1 MGENETRENTPQDL
15 RSMLENAFAGEEE
28 PVPAAEPVA
37 EPAVQE
43 PVQTEVPAEAAAA
56 AEQTPAA
63 PSVENPV
70 PAQQTAAPVQDN
82 SAIAMQL
89 AARAAESMRVLQEE
103 NARLRAAVQQQGAQ
117 AQQMAQ
123 AVVEDKAPKVPVMP
137 VFDSSRMGYMDE
149 TARKS
154 YEDQYGQQMAEYIR
168 YQMAEELAPLRENYE
183 RQKAQA
189 EREAAIG
196 SLRNSGRMQGFD
208 EALPQIERILEQMPS
223 LAAEQDAQKRYTMG
237 YLINRGL
244 QAVNAPAQ
252 RAAADVAKEAM
263 ANPEVMRLIEAERAR
278 AASEKNAAAVPQSAS
293 TGASTAPAT
302 PQNRPQNLGEA
313 RTLLQKAFGL

>member
-1 MGENETRENTPQDL
+1 MVENETRENTPQDL
-15 RSMLENAFAGEEE
+15 RTMLESAFAGEEE
-28 PVPAAEPVA
+28 PVPVEEPAA

-43 PVQTEVPAEAAAA
+43 PMQTEAPAEAAVP
-56 AEQTPAA
+56 AEQTQTAPAA
-63 PSVENPV
+63 ETPA
-70 PAQQTAAPVQDN
+70 PAQQPAAPVQDN

-89 AARAAESMRVLQEE
+89 AARAAESMKVLQEE

-123 AVVEDKAPKVPVMP
+123 AVVEDKTPKVPVMP

-149 TARKS
+149 NARKA
-154 YEDQYGQQMAEYIR
+154 YEEQYGQQMAEYIR
-168 YQMAEELAPLRENYE
+168 SQMAQELAPLRESYE

-196 SLRNSGRMQGFD
+196 SLRNSGRLQGFD
-208 EALPQIERILEQMPS
+208 EALPHIERILEQMPS
-223 LAAEQDAQKRYTMG
+223 LAAEQDAQKRYTVG
-237 YLINRGL
+237 YLLNRGL
-244 QAVNAPAQ
+244 EAVNAPAQ
-252 RAAADVAKEAM
+252 RAAADVAREVM

-278 AASEKNAAAVPQSAS
+278 AAAEKNAAAVPQSAS

>member
-1 MGENETRENTPQDL
+1 MGENETIENTPQDL
-15 RSMLENAFAGEEE
+15 RSMLESAFVAEEE

-63 PSVENPV
+63 LSVENPV

>member
-1 MGENETRENTPQDL
+1 MGENETIENTPQDL
-15 RSMLENAFAGEEE
+15 RSMLESAFAAEEE

-37 EPAVQE
+37 EQAVQE

-149 TARKS
+149 NARKS

-278 AASEKNAAAVPQSAS
+278 AAAEKNAAAVPQSAS

>member
-1 MGENETRENTPQDL
+1 MGENETIENTPQDL
-15 RSMLENAFAGEEE
+15 RSMLESAFAAEEE

-149 TARKS
+149 NARKS

-237 YLINRGL
+237 YLISRGL

>member
-1 MGENETRENTPQDL
+1 MGENETIENTPQDL
-15 RSMLENAFAGEEE
+15 RSMLESAFAAEEE

-43 PVQTEVPAEAAAA
+43 PVQTEVPAEAAVP

-70 PAQQTAAPVQDN
+70 AAQQTAAPVQDN

-149 TARKS
+149 NARKS

-278 AASEKNAAAVPQSAS
+278 AAAEKNAAAVPQSAS

>member
-1 MGENETRENTPQDL
+1 MGENETIENTPQDL
-15 RSMLENAFAGEEE
+15 RSMLESAFAAEEE

-43 PVQTEVPAEAAAA
+43 PVQTEVPAEAAVP

-63 PSVENPV
+63 PAVENPV

-149 TARKS
+149 NARKS

>member
-1 MGENETRENTPQDL
+1 
-15 RSMLENAFAGEEE
+15 
-28 PVPAAEPVA
+28 
-37 EPAVQE
+37 
-43 PVQTEVPAEAAAA
+43 
-56 AEQTPAA
+56 
-63 PSVENPV
+63 
-70 PAQQTAAPVQDN
+70 
-82 SAIAMQL
+82 
-89 AARAAESMRVLQEE
+89 
-103 NARLRAAVQQQGAQ
+103 
-117 AQQMAQ
+117 
-123 AVVEDKAPKVPVMP
+123 
-137 VFDSSRMGYMDE
+137 MDE

-189 EREAAIG
+189 EKEAAIG

>member
-15 RSMLENAFAGEEE
+15 RSMLESAFAGEEE

-43 PVQTEVPAEAAAA
+43 PVQTEVPAEAAVP
-56 AEQTPAA
+56 AEQTPSAPAA
-63 PSVENPV
+63 ENPV

-149 TARKS
+149 NARKS

>member
-1 MGENETRENTPQDL
+1 MGENETIESTPQDL
-15 RSMLENAFAGEEE
+15 RSMLESAFAAEEE
-28 PVPAAEPVA
+28 PVPATEPVA

-63 PSVENPV
+63 PAVENPV

-149 TARKS
+149 NARKS

>member
-37 EPAVQE
+37 DPAVQE

>member
-1 MGENETRENTPQDL
+1 MGENETIENTPQDL

-43 PVQTEVPAEAAAA
+43 PVRTEVPAEAAAA
-56 AEQTPAA
+56 AEQTPAE

-89 AARAAESMRVLQEE
+89 AARAAESMKVLQEE

>member
-63 PSVENPV
+63 PAVENPV
-70 PAQQTAAPVQDN
+70 AAQQSAAPAPDN
-82 SAIAMQL
+82 AAIAMQL

-149 TARKS
+149 NARKS

-244 QAVNAPAQ
+244 EAVNAPAQ

-278 AASEKNAAAVPQSAS
+278 AAAEKNAAAVPQSAS

>member
-1 MGENETRENTPQDL
+1 MGENETIENTPQDL

-244 QAVNAPAQ
+244 EAVNAPAQ

-278 AASEKNAAAVPQSAS
+278 AAAEKNAAAVPQSAS

>member
-63 PSVENPV
+63 PAVENPV

-189 EREAAIG
+189 EKEAAIG

>member
-1 MGENETRENTPQDL
+1 
-15 RSMLENAFAGEEE
+15 
-28 PVPAAEPVA
+28 
-37 EPAVQE
+37 
-43 PVQTEVPAEAAAA
+43 
-56 AEQTPAA
+56 
-63 PSVENPV
+63 VENPV

-89 AARAAESMRVLQEE
+89 AARAAESMKVLQEE

-149 TARKS
+149 NARKS

>member
-37 EPAVQE
+37 EPAEQE

-149 TARKS
+149 NARKS

>member
-28 PVPAAEPVA
+28 SVPAAEPA
-37 EPAVQE
+37 EEPIAQE
-43 PVQTEVPAEAAAA
+43 PVQTEVPAEAAVP
-56 AEQTPAA
+56 AEQAQTA
-63 PSVENPV
+63 PTVENPV

-149 TARKS
+149 NARKS

-168 YQMAEELAPLRENYE
+168 YQMAAELAPLRENYE

-278 AASEKNAAAVPQSAS
+278 AAAEKNAAAVPQAAS

>member
-1 MGENETRENTPQDL
+1 MGENETIENTPQDL
-15 RSMLENAFAGEEE
+15 RSMLESAFSGEEE
-28 PVPAAEPVA
+28 PVPAAEPAA
-37 EPAVQE
+37 ESIMQE
-43 PVQTEVPAEAAAA
+43 AVQTEVPAEAAVP
-56 AEQTPAA
+56 AEQTQTAPA
-63 PSVENPV
+63 VENPV
-70 PAQQTAAPVQDN
+70 PAQQTAASVQDN

-89 AARAAESMRVLQEE
+89 AARAAESMKILQEE
-103 NARLRAAVQQQGAQ
+103 NARLRAAVQQQGTQ

-149 TARKS
+149 NARKS

-237 YLINRGL
+237 YLISRGL
-244 QAVNAPAQ
+244 QAMNAPAQ

-263 ANPEVMRLIEAERAR
+263 SNPEVMRLIEAERAR

-293 TGASTAPAT
+293 TGGSTAPAT